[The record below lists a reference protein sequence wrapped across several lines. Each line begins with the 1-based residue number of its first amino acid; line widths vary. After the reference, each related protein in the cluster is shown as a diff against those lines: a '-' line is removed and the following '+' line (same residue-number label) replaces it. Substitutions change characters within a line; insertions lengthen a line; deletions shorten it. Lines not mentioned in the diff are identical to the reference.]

1 MRFSN
6 QAHYYKAKDS
16 IFGMNTNPSGPSSS
30 DVYAPNFSSG
40 PSSGEALVTS
50 FILSSGSAGRKE
62 STIYIDASKASSI
75 TTCGM
80 PSLIGNRES

>member
-16 IFGMNTNPSGPSSS
+16 IFGMNTIPSEPFSS

-40 PSSGEALVTS
+40 PSYGEEPVAS

-62 STIYIDASKASSI
+62 STIYIEAS
-75 TTCGM
+75 
-80 PSLIGNRES
+80 